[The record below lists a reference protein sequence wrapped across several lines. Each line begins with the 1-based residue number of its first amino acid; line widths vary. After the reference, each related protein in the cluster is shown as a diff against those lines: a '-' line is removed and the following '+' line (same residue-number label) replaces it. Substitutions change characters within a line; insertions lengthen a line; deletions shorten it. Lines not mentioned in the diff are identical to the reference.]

1 MAVCNCS
8 LLEYNHGRM
17 PTAGKDGRL
26 ESIARL
32 NNSLMAGC
40 RGLSVGALCRDLD
53 LQRASKLGPLTRTD
67 RQEYP

>member
-8 LLEYNHGRM
+8 LLEYNHGRT

-32 NNSLMAGC
+32 NTNSLMAGC
-40 RGLSVGALCRDLD
+40 RGQSVTEILTYNEPRNWDL
-53 LQRASKLGPLTRTD
+53 
-67 RQEYP
+67 